1 MLKINVKLT
10 EPHSPKRFITLLCIT
25 VYMTISILGND
36 ISSSCS
42 KSNDSKDYNYNTSRN
57 RMNRMNNKSS
67 NNNDND
73 NGLLLLHTV
82 WSNWSKY
89 RKSIY
94 KQLNISN
101 TEELIDYIKNAK
113 ITYDNFIDLL
123 RKSLRDISNSNNII
137 NDIITSKTASLLPTI
152 ITVFDEKYPKRL
164 FNMKNITESIY
175 PPLLLYVISKYNINN
190 IMNNDNIIAV
200 VGTRQCSD
208 DGKKIAYDI
217 GKALSNKYIIVTGL
231 AKGIDY
237 HVTLG
242 TLDSKGK
249 VIEVRPYLYPIDY
262 VNEELLNR
270 IITNGCI
277 ISENLKKV
285 NGYNWVAKQ
294 LYLRNRIIAGIAKAV
309 VIVEARK
316 GKNSGTMHQ
325 VEFAIK
331 RGKPVFIWKPTTTSN
346 NNNDEFIDAYKYYVK
361 NNAKGFNNVDEL
373 IAMLES
379 LDHQRPYQQRI
390 DIPY

>member
-1 MLKINVKLT
+1 
-10 EPHSPKRFITLLCIT
+10 
-25 VYMTISILGND
+25 
-36 ISSSCS
+36 
-42 KSNDSKDYNYNTSRN
+42 
-57 RMNRMNNKSS
+57 MNNKSS

>member
-1 MLKINVKLT
+1 
-10 EPHSPKRFITLLCIT
+10 
-25 VYMTISILGND
+25 
-36 ISSSCS
+36 
-42 KSNDSKDYNYNTSRN
+42 
-57 RMNRMNNKSS
+57 MNNNSS
-67 NNNDND
+67 NNDND
-73 NGLLLLHTV
+73 NGLLLLQTV

-101 TEELIDYIKNAK
+101 TEELIDYIKNAR

-123 RKSLRDISNSNNII
+123 RKSILDISNNII
-137 NDIITSKTASLLPTI
+137 NDIITINTISLLPTI

-190 IMNNDNIIAV
+190 IMNDDNIIAV

-217 GKALSNKYIIVTGL
+217 GKALSNKYIVVTGL

-262 VNEELLNR
+262 VNGELLNK

-277 ISENLKKV
+277 ISENLKKI
-285 NGYNWVAKQ
+285 NSYNWVAKQ

-309 VIVEARK
+309 VIVEARYD
-316 GKNSGTMHQ
+316 KNSGTMHQ

-331 RGKPVFIWKPTTTSN
+331 RGKPVFIWKPTPTTN
-346 NNNDEFIDAYKYYVK
+346 NKFIDAYEYYVK
-361 NNAKGFNNVDEL
+361 SNAKGFNNVDEL

-379 LDHQRPYQQRI
+379 LDHQHPYQQRI